1 MLPGVSTLSLEQ
13 FMGVPDLNL
22 RTTNNPS
29 LSMES
34 VALIDF
40 ALRPS
45 TEKIKVP
52 FLITNESVEDSIFGY
67 NLIEDLVTSANDPK
81 TFEALM
87 AAFRHIP
94 SEGAE
99 AVALIIKKFVEVPD
113 LLGDVKV
120 IKRTVITSKSIV
132 KVKCKT
138 NIEFET
144 EEK

>member
-1 MLPGVSTLSLEQ
+1 MRRGVSTLSLEQ

-81 TFEALM
+81 TFETLM